1 VVSVAR
7 SRHAETA
14 GPYSD
19 VPMFD
24 DQSVGN
30 ASGNVGRCHRFDVRD
45 REMSLL
51 VHNKV
56 RRAIAMLLG
65 ERPKLTS
72 VFLPRMLLRKP
83 RDLLET

>member
-1 VVSVAR
+1 
-7 SRHAETA
+7 
-14 GPYSD
+14 
-19 VPMFD
+19 MFD

-30 ASGNVGRCHRFDVRD
+30 ASGNVGRCHRFDVRE

-65 ERPKLTS
+65 ERPKTHA
-72 VFLPRMLLRKP
+72 RLLAEDVAAEAQGLVGDVKP
-83 RDLLET
+83 TVQHYSTD